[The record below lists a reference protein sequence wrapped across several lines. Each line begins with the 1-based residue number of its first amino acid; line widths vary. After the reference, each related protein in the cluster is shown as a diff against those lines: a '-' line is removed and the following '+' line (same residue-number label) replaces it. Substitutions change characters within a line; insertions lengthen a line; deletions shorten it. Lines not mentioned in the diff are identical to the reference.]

1 MSFASH
7 NKCFSLNN
15 FTQKSALFLTKPN
28 LQQSSVNENTNM
40 NTIPYKYKYKY
51 KYTNI
56 STKLLKTDYCPAF
69 PGNLTPKECQIWT
82 TN

>member
-15 FTQKSALFLTKPN
+15 FTQKSAWFLTKPN
-28 LQQSSVNENTNM
+28 LRQSSLNENTNM
-40 NTIPYKYKYKY
+40 NTKLYKYKY

-56 STKLLKTDYCPAF
+56 STKLLKKDYCPAF
-69 PGNLTPKECQIWT
+69 PGTLTQKECQIWT